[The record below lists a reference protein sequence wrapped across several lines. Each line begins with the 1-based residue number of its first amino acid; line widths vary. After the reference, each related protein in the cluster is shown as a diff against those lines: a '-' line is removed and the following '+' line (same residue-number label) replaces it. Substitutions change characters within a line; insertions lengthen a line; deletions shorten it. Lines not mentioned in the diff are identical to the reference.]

1 LEPTTRP
8 QEKVKKSWVW
18 EFYSKSGKTATCE
31 TCGVSIQ
38 QNQGSTTNL
47 IRHLESMHSI
57 SSPKKKKSEQV
68 RQAQIDRL
76 VQEFICAAVVPL
88 SIVEHPQFVNLLN
101 FLEPQYKPPSRPN
114 LTKLIKNT
122 FWKHQQQVRLV
133 SKQNN

>member
-1 LEPTTRP
+1 
-8 QEKVKKSWVW
+8 
-18 EFYSKSGKTATCE
+18 
-31 TCGVSIQ
+31 
-38 QNQGSTTNL
+38 
-47 IRHLESMHSI
+47 MHSI
-57 SSPKKKKSEQV
+57 SSPKKKKSELV